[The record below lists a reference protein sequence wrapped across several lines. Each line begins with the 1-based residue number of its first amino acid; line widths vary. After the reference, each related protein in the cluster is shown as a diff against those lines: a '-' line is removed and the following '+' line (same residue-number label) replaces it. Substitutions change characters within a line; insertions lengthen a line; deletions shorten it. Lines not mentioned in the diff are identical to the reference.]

1 MNNIYFFCSGVVC
14 VKVNRVRKK
23 LLCFILSVFLT
34 VQASGC
40 SVLLNQEESSQTNQS
55 QNSEDPQNM
64 KIIEARDFHE
74 GYAWVSSYSAL
85 YLIDKT
91 GKIIK
96 TFPSTYAVCKD
107 FSNGLSAIDT
117 EYHNKVYDDYIAPSD
132 NSFVV
137 DTNGETVFT
146 ISQEGFRAYRES
158 NVEDNKLRYSSFD
171 GLDSHSVI
179 VDKNFDDFERSGN
192 YLCHYNIDTKALTE
206 ITPYGYNDTSKNLYI
221 GYLADGYYYMTAG
234 SGDWDN
240 PIHDEILKFYN
251 YNSKKTLSF
260 RNNEAIEK
268 VFGKKV
274 YFDDWEIQP
283 YDNGKKAWACVRA
296 ISSEPEDFLES
307 SNNVEKIFL
316 FDIDLINETCDY
328 ISLDFEIDYISSY
341 IDNTKLPNY
350 VIMISAKYA
359 DYDPFNV
366 YNIIYDFNTNEV
378 VNYNPEVDYDCQICE
393 YYNKR
398 FLSTTSNNNGTLFF
412 TIIENNK
419 PLFTPKKYSEQTAL
433 MGDYV
438 VFDSDEG
445 VQIMNLEFNSVQSTI
460 SNSKL
465 VYSDRTN
472 SIIWVSDNTNTYTE
486 CYDVT
491 TGKVLFKLNESVT
504 ALSDFSDDMVPV
516 QSSSGNAIYYV
527 NKSGEKLELH

>member
-1 MNNIYFFCSGVVC
+1 MNA
-14 VKVNRVRKK
+14 NRIKK
-23 LLCFILSVFLT
+23 QLLCFILSVFLT

-40 SVLLNQEESSQTNQS
+40 SVLLDQEESNQTDKS
-55 QNSEDPQNM
+55 QNSEDPKNM

-146 ISQEGFRAYRES
+146 ISQEGFRAYIDIYAP
-158 NVEDNKLRYSSFD
+158 NGGDNKLHYSSFD

-206 ITPYGYNDTSKNLYI
+206 ITPYGYNDTSKNLDI
-221 GYLADGYYYMTAG
+221 GYLADGYYYMTADY
-234 SGDWDN
+234 GDWDN

-268 VFGKKV
+268 VLGKKV
-274 YFDDWEIQP
+274 YFHDWEIQP
-283 YDNGKKAWACVRA
+283 YDNGKKAWAYVRA
-296 ISSEPEDFLES
+296 SSSQPEDPDES
-307 SNNVEKIFL
+307 VKYVEKKLL

-328 ISLDFEIDYISSY
+328 IPLEIDFVEN
-341 IDNTKLPNY
+341 DAKLPNY
-350 VIMISAKYA
+350 IIFVELLDDQSW
-359 DYDPFNV
+359 NG
-366 YNIIYDFNTNEV
+366 YNIYDFNAGEV
-378 VNYNPEVDYDCQICE
+378 VNYNPKVDYDCQICQ

-398 FLSTTSNNNGTLFF
+398 FLSTTSNKNDTSFF

-433 MGDYV
+433 IGDYV

-472 SIIWVSDNTNTYTE
+472 SIIWVSDNTNNYTE

-516 QSSSGNAIYYV
+516 HSSSRNAIYYV
-527 NKSGEKLELH
+527 NKSGKKLEIH